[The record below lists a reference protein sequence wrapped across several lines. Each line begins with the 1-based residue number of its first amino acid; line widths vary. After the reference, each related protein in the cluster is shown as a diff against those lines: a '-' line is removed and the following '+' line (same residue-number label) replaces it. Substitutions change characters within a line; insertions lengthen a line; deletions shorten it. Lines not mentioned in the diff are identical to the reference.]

1 MVNANKY
8 YLLIK
13 YCDLM
18 IKKNNNNN
26 NNKKHEN

>member
-1 MVNANKY
+1 MINANKY

-13 YCDLM
+13 YCDLL
-18 IKKNNNNN
+18 IKKNNNN

>member
-8 YLLIK
+8 YLLIN
-13 YCDLM
+13 YCDLL

-26 NNKKHEN
+26 NTKHEN